1 MLDLARRASARVS
14 VRVAV
19 VSVAALALLG
29 ACTPLNS
36 QEKYLWYSTN
46 DLRAANGVPTLHEY
60 EPLTEKA
67 RAWAATL
74 AAQGRLAHEDLH
86 QLGIEWTMA
95 AENVGRAGSIEEV
108 VRLLQESPSHR
119 ANMLEPG
126 YQLIGLGTARSKDGT
141 VYAVQL
147 FVRT

>member
-1 MLDLARRASARVS
+1 LLDLARRASARVS

-19 VSVAALALLG
+19 VAVAAVAMVA

-36 QEKYLWYSTN
+36 QEQYLLGATN
-46 DLRAANGVPTLHEY
+46 NLRTDNGLSALAEY
-60 EPLTEKA
+60 EPLTAKA
-67 RAWAATL
+67 RSWAATL

-86 QLGIEWTMA
+86 QLGVDWSAA

-108 VRLLQESPSHR
+108 VRLLQGSAEHR
-119 ANMLEPG
+119 ANMLDARYVLTG
-126 YQLIGLGTARSKDGT
+126 VGTARAKDGT

-147 FVRT
+147 FLRS